1 MFELLFL
8 FAFTLHNIEEALW
21 LPAWSRHAGAFHPA
35 VEKNEFHFAVVI
47 ITAIGYLL
55 TFAYMVTG
63 ETNEIVPYLYFGFV
77 LMMCLNAVFPHLLAT
92 VFLRRYMPGT
102 ITGCLLNLPIGL
114 YLVFIDKKQNIAD
127 MKLLIGFAIV
137 TVIIISALQP
147 LFKLGKR
154 LLD

>member
-8 FAFTLHNIEEALW
+8 LAFTLHNIEEALW
-21 LPAWSRHAGAFHPA
+21 LPAWSRNAGAFHPA

>member
-8 FAFTLHNIEEALW
+8 LALTLHNIEEALW

-55 TFAYMVTG
+55 TFAYVVTG